1 MAIFKTR
8 QPLSTLDI
16 ITISFNVLQTSG
28 IFVKKK
34 KSKHNI
40 NETRTVYTE
49 YKRWRLCWRGN
60 YVLEIIPTGFGKRL
74 MGQTSAKASVLVISS
89 LKSIV
94 EERSWDNLGS
104 LWTKQWGREV
114 SNDFRFSWRL
124 LMQEVYRDPERSETP
139 HGT

>member
-34 KSKHNI
+34 KKSKHNI

-49 YKRWRLCWRGN
+49 YKRWRLCWWGN
-60 YVLEIIPTGFGKRL
+60 YVLAIIPTGFGKRL
-74 MGQTSAKASVLVISS
+74 IEQTSAKASVLVISS

-104 LWTKQWGREV
+104 L
-114 SNDFRFSWRL
+114 
-124 LMQEVYRDPERSETP
+124 
-139 HGT
+139 